1 MGMATTNESDHEK
14 INLNLAIVGG
24 GRTCKFFLDLFQR
37 KIFPYFRI
45 SILGVC
51 DIDPEAEGYRLA
63 EEMGIFTTNDFRK
76 LFNIEGLNFILE
88 LTNNREVLLDLIR
101 LRPTGIGILEH
112 HISRLF
118 QTLFVMNEKLK
129 AAQQQVAFE
138 KEETRFLFE
147 QTNERIVVLN
157 PDFTILEASESFLNA
172 VGQPKGAVIGA
183 RCHEVSHG
191 LSEPC
196 SRYQPDMGCPLM
208 ETLRSG
214 ESAHV
219 IHDHPRPD
227 GGTNYCELVTYP
239 LKDPAGQILRV
250 IEIWRDVTDKFSLQ
264 VERRVNELKENLQKL
279 IQKDRMI
286 SLGKLVASSVHEINN
301 PIQGLM
307 TFSGLMTDM
316 LEQGDLSP
324 ETIRDFKKYLSMMS
338 NELERCGKIVSGLL
352 SFSRQSATEY
362 RHVDLWETLGQAL
375 TLTRHKMDIQNI
387 GLETCPCV
395 DPLIVV
401 GDEHQLQQCFLNLIF
416 NAIEAMPD
424 GGRLYVSSE
433 LDRARQE
440 ARLIIRDTGHGIPQ
454 EIMDHIFDPFFTTKD
469 EEKGTGLGLS
479 IVYGVVKNHRG
490 HVSVDSQVGKGASFL
505 LTFPLAKVPTGP
517 ETG

>member
-1 MGMATTNESDHEK
+1 MGIASAIESDYEK
-14 INLNLAIVGG
+14 ISLNLAVVGG
-24 GRTCKFFLDLFQR
+24 GQTCKFFLELLQ
-37 KIFPYFRI
+37 KEIFPYLHIRI
-45 SILGVC
+45 SAVC
-51 DIDPEAEGYRLA
+51 DINPEAEGYLFA
-63 EEMGIFTTNDFRK
+63 KEMGIFTTNDFRE
-76 LFNIEGLNFILE
+76 LFKIEGLNFIIE
-88 LTNNREVLLDLIR
+88 LTNNRDVLLELIR
-101 LRPTGIGILEH
+101 LRPGGIGILEH
-112 HISRLF
+112 NITRLF
-118 QTLFVMNEKLK
+118 HTLFVMNQKLE

-138 KEETRFLFE
+138 KEVSHFLFE

-157 PDFTILEASESFLNA
+157 PDFMILEASESFLNA

-214 ESAHV
+214 APAHV

-227 GGTNYCELVTYP
+227 GGTTYCELVTYP
-239 LKDPAGQILRV
+239 LKDSAGQILRV

-264 VERRVNELKENLQKL
+264 VERRVNKVKENLQKL
-279 IQKDRMI
+279 IQEDRMI

-307 TFSGLMTDM
+307 TFSGLMLDI
-316 LEQGDLSP
+316 LEQGDLSH
-324 ETIRDFKKYLSMMS
+324 ERIKDFKKYLSLMS
-338 NELERCGKIVSGLL
+338 KELERCGNIVSGLL

-362 RHVDLWETLGQAL
+362 RHVDLWETLKQAL
-375 TLTRHKMDIQNI
+375 TLTKHRMDIQNI
-387 GLETCPCV
+387 HLETRPWA

-401 GDEHQLQQCFLNLIF
+401 GDVNQLQQCFLNLLF

-424 GGRLYVSSE
+424 GGRLFVSSE
-433 LDRARQE
+433 LDRARHE
-440 ARLIIRDTGHGIPQ
+440 ARIIIRDTGHGIPQ
-454 EIMDHIFDPFFTTKD
+454 EIMGHIFDPFFTTKE

-479 IVYGVVKNHRG
+479 IVYGVVKNHKG
-490 HVSVDSQVGKGASFL
+490 HVGVDSQVGEGASFL
-505 LTFPLAKVPTGP
+505 LTFPLA
-517 ETG
+517 